1 MLNTEARQSAR
12 PSEGEFR
19 EGIRETY
26 AQLKKEAS
34 MQAGLQS
41 CEDALLK
48 LLDARLFTV
57 YERVANGK
65 ELRAVFRGGD
75 ASRDEAAEIKVP
87 FSATSIAGYV
97 ALSQEAILVRD
108 VNDTEEV
115 ADIHPRLQFDRRFS
129 DARGLEIRSMCAVPI
144 KDEILLG
151 ALQLMNFSK
160 DREFD
165 EIDLKRS
172 EVVGQLFAQQFRAS
186 LAGSHGPYDHLVQR
200 GLISQEDLAEASRS
214 TETDS
219 SFMASVLM
227 ETHGLDADAIGRSL
241 ELHYRVPYMP
251 FEEGVTLPDSLIA
264 NISRE
269 YLRRNLW
276 VPVSGDKQQAIVL
289 IADPSNQQKIMEI
302 QGLLNAR
309 SYVFRVGLPEHI
321 RMFLREPRKNG
332 TPAGFQELFTVLGS
346 AGNAVK
352 LEQAVVDESEND
364 APGMVQIVNRMIAEA
379 DRLGASDIHIEPG
392 RDGLAG
398 AVRIR
403 VDGLCRT
410 LLEIPEEHCA
420 AAIARVKVISRL
432 NIAERRLPQDGKCK
446 LQLGDRKIEMRVAT
460 LPTVHGESVV
470 MRLLTSGSPM
480 ELENLNLSAQNQ
492 AQIMTI
498 AAQPHGL
505 FLVVGPTGSGKTT
518 TLHAVLSKLNAPE
531 KKIWTAEDPVEITQ
545 DGLQQVQVQPKI
557 DFTFAKA
564 MRAFLRADP
573 DVILIGEMRDQE
585 TANIAIEASL
595 TGHLV
600 LSTLH
605 TNSAPETITRLL
617 DLGLDAINFSDAL
630 LGVLAQRLLR
640 TFCAHCKRAYI
651 PDEMEK
657 KRLIESYGVKAFKS
671 HGLDEQGWAMYR
683 AVGCGECGGTGYK
696 GRMAIHE
703 MLPCSSK
710 LREMIYRRAS
720 LDEIRKQAVVEGM
733 RTMRQDGIQ
742 KIIAGHSDYSQL
754 LQVVGVAV
762 D

>member
-1 MLNTEARQSAR
+1 MQDPKARDSSR
-12 PSEGEFR
+12 LSEEKFR
-19 EGIRETY
+19 AGIREIY
-26 AQLKKEAS
+26 SQLKKETS
-34 MQAGLQS
+34 MQAGLRS
-41 CEDALLK
+41 CERALLE

-75 ASRDEAAEIKVP
+75 SGSDKATEIKVP

-97 ALSQEAILVRD
+97 ALSQKAILVCD
-108 VNDTEEV
+108 VNDAEEV

-129 DARGLEIRSMCAVPI
+129 EARGLEIRSMCAVPI

-151 ALQLMNFSK
+151 AMQLMNFTE
-160 DREFD
+160 DRAFD
-165 EIDLKRS
+165 EIDLKRC
-172 EVVGQLFAQQFRAS
+172 EVVGQLFAQQFRSS
-186 LAGSHGPYDHLVQR
+186 LTGSYGPYDHLVKR
-200 GLISQEDLAEASRS
+200 GLISQQDLDEALTN
-214 TETDS
+214 TEADPSAT
-219 SFMASVLM
+219 ARILM
-227 ETHGLDADAIGRSL
+227 DIHGLGADAIGRSL

-251 FEEGVTLPDSLIA
+251 FEEGLRLPEALVA

-276 VPVSGDKQQAIVL
+276 VPVGGDKHQAIVL
-289 IADPSNQQKIMEI
+289 IADPSNHQKIMEI

-321 RMFLREPRKNG
+321 HLFLREQRSSDA
-332 TPAGFQELFTVLGS
+332 PAGFQDLFTVLGS
-346 AGNAVK
+346 TDNTLK
-352 LEQAVVDESEND
+352 LEQAVAEESEAD
-364 APGMVQIVNRMIAEA
+364 APGMVQIVNRMIAEG

-392 RDGLAG
+392 REGSPG
-398 AVRIR
+398 QVRIR

-446 LQLGDRKIEMRVAT
+446 LLLGDRRIEMRVAT
-460 LPTVHGESVV
+460 LPTVHGESLV
-470 MRLLTSGSPM
+470 MRLLTSGNPM
-480 ELENLNLSAQNQ
+480 ELDNLNLSAQNQ
-492 AQIMTI
+492 AQIMSI

-640 TFCAHCKRAYI
+640 TFCAHCKRAYT

-657 KRLIESYGVKAFKS
+657 KRLIESYGAKAFAS
-671 HGLDEQGWAMYR
+671 HGLNDHSWAMYR

-703 MLPCSSK
+703 MLPCSGK
-710 LREMIYRRAS
+710 LRQMIYRKAS
-720 LDEIRKQAVVEGM
+720 LDEIRTQAVAEGM